1 MRPKV
6 IFYLLLAIEC
16 LFLHLASEHIAPRLS
31 KVVLAERPREQ
42 YVQTPNAETKQ
53 ALENL
58 KADRKEKQAWLLGSA
73 AGVLAVMIIYGW
85 KNKARI

>member
-16 LFLHLASEHIAPRLS
+16 FFLVMVIAPGVS
-31 KVVLAERPREQ
+31 RPKQLLRVEAQ